1 MGRLHVLRGQRCSAA
16 ASHAKASYIAGLPI
30 TPGPA
35 AATLPSPPTHR
46 LLADDVNSVPWHL
59 AIFDEAHKLKNDRT
73 KLYEAVAGLPTRL
86 RYGLT
91 GTPMQ
96 NDYQELWWGGGVGW
110 RVRHFRAYHKSGGGV
125 LRT

>member
-1 MGRLHVLRGQRCSAA
+1 MTQGVVLQLHILNRV
-16 ASHAKASYIAGLPI
+16 ASQACPSQ
-30 TPGPA
+30 PA
-35 AATLPSPPTHR
+35 LQPPPSPPPPPHR

-59 AIFDEAHKLKNDRT
+59 AMFDEAHKLKNDRT

-96 NDYQELWWGGGVGW
+96 NDYQELWWGGGGGVVGVGGVRGLGVGW
-110 RVRHFRAYHKSGGGV
+110 SACCRVYGQC
-125 LRT
+125 